1 MGCRRPSAL
10 FGGWGAQCACVC
22 LALLVCSCLLAG
34 CGRSPVRL
42 GFLGCLSGSF
52 ADLGI
57 SGRNGALLAVEEC
70 NLEGGVRGR
79 RVELLEADDEASEAT
94 AVKALHRLNAD
105 GVDGVVGPMISL
117 TAIPVATEA
126 TSLGLAVMGPTI
138 STNAL
143 TGKRDQF
150 LRVYTPSA
158 DTSRTLARLMR
169 TRGARSA
176 LVIYDLT
183 NRAHSEGACRVFS
196 EEFVSQGGTMHPE
209 ISFFASERPSFTQLA
224 ALVQEARPDV
234 VFVIMSTADTAL
246 FAQCLSK
253 RGSAT
258 TLCCTDWSG
267 SAGFLQLGGRATEG
281 MIFLHSMDKRASGGF
296 VQAYRERFGSEPD
309 FAALRAYEAAWVL
322 LQGLRIDPEP
332 RRLRD
337 TVIAQRRFVV
347 RGAVI
352 EFDEFGDVRR
362 EHFPHQVVRG
372 KLEPMAVKPAR
383 EGQ

>member
-1 MGCRRPSAL
+1 
-10 FGGWGAQCACVC
+10 
-22 LALLVCSCLLAG
+22 
-34 CGRSPVRL
+34 VRL

-52 ADLGI
+52 ADLGV

-70 NLEGGVRGR
+70 NRDGGVRGR

-94 AVKALHRLNAD
+94 AVKALQRLHAA
-105 GVDGVVGPMISL
+105 GVAGVVGPMISL
-117 TAIPVATEA
+117 TAIPVAGEA
-126 TSLGLAVMGPTI
+126 TTLGLAVMGPTI
-138 STNAL
+138 SSNAL

-158 DTSRTLARLMR
+158 DTSRALARLMR

-209 ISFFASERPSFTQLA
+209 ISFFAAERPSFTQLA
-224 ALVQEARPDV
+224 SLVHAARPDV
-234 VFVIMSTADTAL
+234 VFVIMSTVDTAL
-246 FAQCLSK
+246 FAQCLAKKGCSV
-253 RGSAT
+253 

-267 SAGFLQLGGRATEG
+267 SAGFVQLGGRATEG
-281 MIFLHSMDKRASGGF
+281 MIFLHSMDRRASAGF
-296 VQAYRERFGSEPD
+296 VKAYRERFSSEPD
-309 FAALRAYEAAWVL
+309 FAALRAYEAACVL

-347 RGAVI
+347 RDAVI
-352 EFDEFGDVRR
+352 EFDECGDVRR
-362 EHFPHQVVRG
+362 EHFPHQVVKGR
-372 KLEPMAVKPAR
+372 LEPMAATSTGEKR
-383 EGQ
+383 